1 MQFERT
7 TGGIMEITRE
17 EATSRRRT
25 FAQWAAAAH
34 DPLVPMTTRV
44 DIDRRFREWTRHTPA
59 FTIAWATGVTA
70 TILDTLPPSDPW
82 RTPHPGFGT
91 FRDGSDVTFVPDDE
105 DEWDR
110 ERLLLD
116 INLIAIA
123 DPMPPGA
130 ARVMAACAASS
141 EDGQFTLTE
150 LRKGTESRRDA
161 VTADIAQSIVLWSL
175 WRRRSYCGNDDEFP
189 LSMMYG
195 WLSYA
200 SAVEDGRPVPH
211 EIIDPDIFTAA
222 LTDEDYRAI
231 AVPEEETDRGDS

>member
-1 MQFERT
+1 M
-7 TGGIMEITRE
+7 
-17 EATSRRRT
+17 
-25 FAQWAAAAH
+25 
-34 DPLVPMTTRV
+34 
-44 DIDRRFREWTRHTPA
+44 
-59 FTIAWATGVTA
+59 
-70 TILDTLPPSDPW
+70 
-82 RTPHPGFGT
+82 
-91 FRDGSDVTFVPDDE
+91 PDDE

-175 WRRRSYCGNDDEFP
+175 WRRRNYCGNDDEFP

-231 AVPEEETDRGDS
+231 AATEDQREI

>member
-25 FAQWAAAAH
+25 FAQWAATAH

-44 DIDRRFREWTRHTPA
+44 DIDRRFREWTRRTPV

-82 RTPHPGFGT
+82 RAPHPGFGT
-91 FRDGSDVTFVPDDE
+91 FRDGSDVTYVPEDDN
-105 DEWDR
+105 EWDR
-110 ERLLLD
+110 DRLLLD
-116 INLIAIA
+116 LGLIAIV

-141 EDGQFTLTE
+141 EDGQFALTQ
-150 LRKGTESRRDA
+150 LRDSTEQRRDA
-161 VTADIAQSIVLWSL
+161 VTADIAQSIVLWAL
-175 WRRRSYCGNDDEFP
+175 WRRRSYCGNDDSFP

-222 LTDEDYRAI
+222 LTDEDYRSS
-231 AVPEEETDRGDS
+231 TDVEAERDDT